1 MFDPVKR
8 MELEDKLI
16 DCLFGKLHL
25 LQSQEQKFKIAQE
38 GLKELFVHDDS
49 GYFKKEM
56 ELLDDENAR
65 HQFIHEFLSYGLFK
79 DLLSDFNV
87 EDIIINSLKPIYMHH
102 SERGLVSVGKAFKT
116 IEELELFI
124 KKLILLSGRTRRQNV
139 MDLELPNLE
148 GRVNIIRSPFGP
160 QLTITKAKAS
170 PLSVLDL
177 IKRGALNYEVAA
189 QLWLYLEGLS
199 IRPANIMIAGG
210 PGVGK
215 TTLLNALFAFIPE
228 KDRIVVME
236 DTLELNTDFQESCS
250 RLESGE
256 GLSLADLVKNSLRM
270 RPERIIVGEVRGAE
284 ARDMI
289 TAVNI
294 GKYCVGT
301 IHALTSREAIM
312 RLQNEPMNI
321 PQELVRL
328 IDVFVV
334 LKRYHVGGR
343 GVTRVVDEVSETSG
357 MEQEKVL
364 LSQIYKYD
372 YESDSIRQVATST
385 IYRDKLARE
394 TGLTPK
400 DIILEV
406 QLRALL
412 LKELANRGHTTLKEV
427 TTFCRAYSH
436 NPDKAV
442 HSLGL
447 SRDDL
452 LGKEYMEQRRKRFSH

>member
-1 MFDPVKR
+1 MFNSEKWL
-8 MELEDKLI
+8 ELEDRLI
-16 DCLFGKLHL
+16 ESLYGKIHL
-25 LQSQEQKFKIAQE
+25 LQPQEQKIRIVE
-38 GLKELFVHDDS
+38 DGLKDLLSHDDS

-56 ELLDDENAR
+56 EVLDVQEHRDKFVR
-65 HQFIHEFLSYGLFK
+65 EFLSYGLIK

-87 EDIIINSLKPIYMHH
+87 EDIIINSLSPIYIHH
-102 SERGLVSVGKAFKT
+102 SERGLVSTHKSFQSK
-116 IEELELFI
+116 EEIDVFV
-124 KKLILLSGRTRRQNV
+124 KKLILMSGRRKWENV

-148 GRVNIIRSPFGP
+148 GRINVIRSPFGP
-160 QLTITKAKAS
+160 QLTITKAKSS
-170 PLSVLDL
+170 PLSVLQL
-177 IKRGALNYEVAA
+177 IERRALNYEVAA
-189 QLWLYLEGLS
+189 QLWVYLEGMS
-199 IRPANIMIAGG
+199 IRPANIIIAGG

-215 TTLLNALFAFIPE
+215 TTLLNALLCFIPR

-236 DTLELNTDFQESCS
+236 DTLELNTDFEESCS
-250 RLESGE
+250 RLESGD
-256 GLSLADLVKNSLRM
+256 GLTLADLVKNSLRM
-270 RPERIIVGEVRGAE
+270 RPERIIVGEVRGEE

-294 GKYCVGT
+294 GKYCIGT

-343 GVTRVVDEVSETSG
+343 VTRVVDEVSETSG

-364 LSQIYKYD
+364 LSHIYKYD
-372 YESDSIRQVATST
+372 YETDTIRSLSTST
-385 IYRDKLARE
+385 VYRDRLARE
-394 TGLTPK
+394 AGLVPK

-412 LKELANRGHTTLKEV
+412 LKELHDRGHVTAKEV
-427 TTFCRAYSH
+427 TEFCHAYSE

-442 HSLGL
+442 ESLGL

-452 LGKEYMEQRRKRFSH
+452 LGAEYMKERRQRFAH